1 MFTKRGKSFY
11 LGELLCG
18 LKILDPNGGWFKH
31 NPRSGWEIETP
42 SIEHHNKIYLQDDLT
57 YRDNKV
63 LELEKYIDHY
73 KDDIGKII
81 FYTWHKGLK
90 KSYPTLNIK
99 WYPFF
104 LQQHLNDALRHK
116 DELTEAFDFESKTTK
131 FLCLNRNI
139 RKHRDIVYGKLKDNE
154 NCIIS
159 YKQRG
164 VASPLENAW
173 SMADYRDWNTHN
185 KEYLTNTKNLIV
197 TSSLYNKCCFSL
209 VTETR
214 TTLPF
219 DFVTEKTT
227 QCFIALHPA
236 LYVSN
241 RDHVQMLR
249 DWGFDL
255 FDDIFDHSY
264 DKVAEEQE
272 RIDMLLITNE
282 EVLAN
287 GFHLNEDIKNRLI
300 ANREH
305 YFNNVGK
312 ILIGEI

>member
-1 MFTKRGKSFY
+1 M
-11 LGELLCG
+11 
-18 LKILDPNGGWFKH
+18 
-31 NPRSGWEIETP
+31 
-42 SIEHHNKIYLQDDLT
+42 
-57 YRDNKV
+57 
-63 LELEKYIDHY
+63 
-73 KDDIGKII
+73 
-81 FYTWHKGLK
+81 
-90 KSYPTLNIK
+90 
-99 WYPFF
+99 
-104 LQQHLNDALRHK
+104 
-116 DELTEAFDFESKTTK
+116 
-131 FLCLNRNI
+131 
-139 RKHRDIVYGKLKDNE
+139 
-154 NCIIS
+154 
-159 YKQRG
+159 
-164 VASPLENAW
+164 
-173 SMADYRDWNTHN
+173 
-185 KEYLTNTKNLIV
+185 
-197 TSSLYNKCCFSL
+197 
-209 VTETR
+209 
-214 TTLPF
+214 
-219 DFVTEKTT
+219 TEKTT